1 MFITFAVLNKT
12 PFQYHVV
19 LSIYLTPESF
29 LVILI
34 QGEHNSVKFYF
45 TIRKI
50 NQTPWKKIILLLREN
65 KEKKI
70 ISLFYIAL

>member
-1 MFITFAVLNKT
+1 MFIAFAVLKKT

-19 LSIYLTPESF
+19 LSLYLTPESF

-45 TIRKI
+45 NIKS
-50 NQTPWKKIILLLREN
+50 NALKKN
-65 KEKKI
+65 
-70 ISLFYIAL
+70 LFSC